1 MQSFGAII
9 YFAFFLSDWFIAHSN
24 IPKGLNT
31 PYAQVRLHGHFEK
44 PGLWGFCY
52 SAPDRTGA
60 HLQTAAFPLFPARH
74 TISFISPQSTV
85 EAGPQVQQDAC
96 RTQGQAHCSCTIC
109 RDEHLQPPCASLTT
123 WYNFTPPT
131 QSSLPTSNH
140 KNYGQWKQ
148 TELGKDAGILTS
160 VYLLSY
166 HSLKLLSNSI

>member
-74 TISFISPQSTV
+74 TISFISPQSVLWKLVPKCNKMPAEHRAKHTAPVQSV
-85 EAGPQVQQDAC
+85 EMSTFSHPAQVSQH
-96 RTQGQAHCSCTIC
+96 GTIL
-109 RDEHLQPPCASLTT
+109 HLQRNP
-123 WYNFTPPT
+123 
-131 QSSLPTSNH
+131 
-140 KNYGQWKQ
+140 
-148 TELGKDAGILTS
+148 
-160 VYLLSY
+160 
-166 HSLKLLSNSI
+166 HSQHQITRIMVNGNKRNWEKMPGF